1 MAPFCYTNQNLS
13 GCFEASVGTD
23 AHIGPYLSKTN
34 RKSLISA

>member
-23 AHIGPYLSKTN
+23 AHIGPIAEFTEQ
-34 RKSLISA
+34 